1 MAEPGF
7 LGSPLEKEL
16 AEEHGYPVLLAKLF
30 AERWENLAREDIAAY
45 LHPDMR
51 SLKGLASSPALSR
64 VIESLGR
71 ARRDKESVLFY
82 GDYDVDGIMATAT
95 MFAASQHLGLRSNY
109 YLPSRFGAGYGLSQ
123 DIVRKA
129 AGEGY
134 KLLVALDCGTSNNI
148 EVELAHELGMDVVA
162 LDHHAPG
169 AKLPQMP
176 LINPHTS
183 PGVDPLCS
191 AGLAFS
197 FAREWLAAE
206 GEDAKLV
213 DENFLEAAAIATIG
227 DHVPLIGDGFIL
239 AHIGLERLP
248 RTVQP
253 GLSALL
259 AAVGLQGKAFLTTRD
274 ILFSVVP
281 HLNAA
286 GRMSNSNAGLVVKMM
301 LARSA
306 SEAMNI
312 AQQLVR
318 LNMERRELQRIVSD
332 EAALQAL
339 AQESC
344 EVLVL
349 YKADWMP
356 GVTGVVAARMVEMF
370 NKPTLVLS
378 DALQEEGYAV
388 GSGRAPDGVDL
399 LELVEPA
406 RELFVKLG
414 GHSAAIGGTLPV
426 KLVPELRSL
435 LSHYRPKPA
444 EDKSAAQIFELE
456 TAPAQLNG
464 ELISQLLK
472 LQPFGEGHPAPRLR
486 LRDALIARSSVIGK
500 EGTTICIEV
509 DAFKSPLRIVGF
521 RCSHLLPKLRPG
533 NAATLDVEIG
543 VDNFRKDPALQLL
556 LLGLA

>member
-1 MAEPGF
+1 MAQPGF

-16 AEEHGYPVLLAKLF
+16 AEEHGFPVLLAKLF
-30 AERWENLAREDIAAY
+30 AARWENLAREDITAY
-45 LHPDMR
+45 LHPEMR
-51 SLKGLASSPALSR
+51 SLKGLASSPALPR
-64 VIESLGR
+64 LIESLGR
-71 ARRDKESVLFY
+71 ARKDKESVLFY
-82 GDYDVDGIMATAT
+82 GDYDVDGIMATAI
-95 MFAASQHLGLRSNY
+95 MFAVSQHLGLKSNY

-148 EVELAHELGMDVVA
+148 EVELAHELGMDVIA

-191 AGLAFS
+191 AALAFS

-206 GEDAKLV
+206 GEDARLV
-213 DENFLEAAAIATIG
+213 DEHFLEAAAIATVG

-259 AAVGLQGKAFLTTRD
+259 TAIGLQGKAFLTSRD

-306 SEAMNI
+306 SDAMAI
-312 AQQLVR
+312 AQQLVS
-318 LNMERRELQRIVSD
+318 LNKERRELQRIVAD

-339 AQESC
+339 AQESA

-370 NKPTLVLS
+370 NKPALVLS
-378 DALQEEGYAV
+378 DAQQEEGCAV

-426 KLVPELRSL
+426 KLVPELRSV
-435 LSHYRPKPA
+435 LSHYKPKPA
-444 EDKSAAQIFELE
+444 EGKAAAQAFELE
-456 TAPAQLNG
+456 AAPAQLSR
-464 ELISQLLK
+464 EFISHLLK

-486 LRDALIARSSVIGK
+486 LRDALIVRASVIGK
-500 EGTTICIEV
+500 EGTTICVEV
-509 DAFKSPLRIVGF
+509 DAPRSPMRIIGF

-533 NAATLDVEIG
+533 TTVTLDVELG
-543 VDNFRKDPALQLL
+543 VDNFRKEPALQLL

>member
-30 AERWENLAREDIAAY
+30 AERWEKLAREDIAAY

-51 SLKGLASSPALSR
+51 SLKGLASSPALPR

-95 MFAASQHLGLRSNY
+95 LFAASQHLGLKSNY

-129 AGEGY
+129 AVEGY

-148 EVELAHELGMDVVA
+148 EIELAHELGMDVVA

-301 LARSA
+301 LARSGN
-306 SEAMNI
+306 EAMAI

-344 EVLVL
+344 EFLVL

-370 NKPTLVLS
+370 NKPTLVFS

-486 LRDALIARSSVIGK
+486 LRDAFIARSSVIGK

-509 DAFKSPLRIVGF
+509 DAPKSPLRIVGF

-533 NAATLDVEIG
+533 NTATLDVEIG

>member
-1 MAEPGF
+1 MAQPGI
-7 LGSPLEKEL
+7 LGSPLDKEL
-16 AEEHGYPVLLAKLF
+16 AEEHGFPVLLAKLF
-30 AERWENLAREDIAAY
+30 AARWENLAREDISAY
-45 LHPDMR
+45 LHPEMR
-51 SLKGLASSPALSR
+51 SLKGLTASPALPR
-64 VIESLGR
+64 VLESLGR
-71 ARRDKESVLFY
+71 ARKDKESVLFY

-95 MFAASQHLGLRSNY
+95 MFAASQHLGLKSNY

-191 AGLAFS
+191 AALAFS
-197 FAREWLAAE
+197 FAREWLATE
-206 GEDAKLV
+206 GENAGLV
-213 DENFLEAAAIATIG
+213 DEHFLEATAVATIG

-239 AHIGLERLP
+239 AHMGLERLP
-248 RTVQP
+248 YTVQP

-259 AAVGLQGKAFLTTRD
+259 TAIGLQGKSFLTSRD

-306 SEAMNI
+306 SEAMVI

-399 LELVEPA
+399 LELTEPA

-426 KLVPELRSL
+426 KLVPELRLL
-435 LSHYRPKPA
+435 LSHYKPKPA
-444 EDKSAAQIFELE
+444 EGKAASQVYELE
-456 TAPAQLNG
+456 AAPVQLSN
-464 ELISQLLK
+464 EFISHLLK

-486 LRDALIARSSVIGK
+486 IRDALISRASVIGK
-500 EGTTICIEV
+500 EGTTICVEV
-509 DAFKSPLRIVGF
+509 DAPRSPLRIVGF

-533 NAATLDVEIG
+533 TTVTLDIELG
-543 VDNFRKDPALQLL
+543 VDNYRKEPALQLL